1 MVNNNSKKKML
12 PKTDDIHPPPTED
25 IVRKYNFSFLLFCRL
40 YNSKDNLT
48 YNNNT
53 KKLKHYELY

>member
-1 MVNNNSKKKML
+1 ML
-12 PKTDDIHPPPTED
+12 PKTDDIHPPPTGD
-25 IVRKYNFSFLLFCRL
+25 IVRKYNFSFLLFGRL